1 MEKELTLRDADESIL
16 VLTTTN
22 LLLVPTE
29 VVLEHLPRN
38 EVRVSFLVWIRLR
51 QFFAVM
57 QTEISKRAAYI
68 DLCFETFQSP
78 ISLFFQVKIFST
90 PPLNA
95 LPSVLSKF
103 R

>member
-51 QFFAVM
+51 QFFAVT
-57 QTEISKRAAYI
+57 QK
-68 DLCFETFQSP
+68 SP
-78 ISLFFQVKIFST
+78 NVPHVLIY
-90 PPLNA
+90 A
-95 LPSVLSKF
+95 LRRF
-103 R
+103 RVRFHSSFK